1 MTRMQLLAGAA
12 VIFALSSGAY
22 AQAATPDGCP
32 GTAPKIAE
40 GNGTVANQQARLAEG
55 NGTVANQQARLAEGN
70 GTVAN
75 QQARL
80 AEGEGPPARLD
91 SGDPCAG
98 R

>member
-55 NGTVANQQARLAEGN
+55 NGTAANQQGAWQRVRATSLAWIRE
-70 GTVAN
+70 T
-75 QQARL
+75 
-80 AEGEGPPARLD
+80 PALGGSRD
-91 SGDPCAG
+91 FGD
-98 R
+98 